1 MKLKIILKMKKMI
14 QKIKVILNEI
24 WLGFSISNY
33 IQQNHQQ
40 FGKL

>member
-1 MKLKIILKMKKMI
+1 MIYSMKMKMKKMI
-14 QKIKVILNEI
+14 QKISFILKEI
-24 WLGFSISNY
+24 WKGVSISSY

>member
-1 MKLKIILKMKKMI
+1 MIYSMKMKMKKMI
-14 QKIKVILNEI
+14 QKIKFILKEI
-24 WLGFSISNY
+24 WLGFFISNY